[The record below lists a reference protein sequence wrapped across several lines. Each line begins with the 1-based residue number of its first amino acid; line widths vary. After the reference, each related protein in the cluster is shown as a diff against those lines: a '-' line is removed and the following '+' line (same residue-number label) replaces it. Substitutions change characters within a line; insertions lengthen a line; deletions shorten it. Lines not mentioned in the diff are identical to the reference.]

1 MTRGGEGLGRGLTSR
16 GKGLRTPSPVLD
28 EVVEG
33 GTDGVAEGSWEERLI
48 VTALKVVMVSGSFV
62 MKERAVM

>member
-1 MTRGGEGLGRGLTSR
+1 MTRGGESLRRVSKSR
-16 GKGLRTPSPVLD
+16 GKGFWTPSPVLD